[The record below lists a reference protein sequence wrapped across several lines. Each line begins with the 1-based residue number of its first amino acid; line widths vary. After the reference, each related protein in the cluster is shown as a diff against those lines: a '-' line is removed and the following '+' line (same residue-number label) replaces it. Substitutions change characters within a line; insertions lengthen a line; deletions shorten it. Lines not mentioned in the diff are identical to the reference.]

1 MPSALRIKEIRDL
14 EDNVMMSNGALTSN
28 VDMSNVS
35 FPAGHVIQLKHERYI
50 GTDLATNNQNW
61 VELSSSLRLS
71 FALNSTNKVL
81 VNVSGGGPNKHGGS
95 NSNMSYYS
103 WGLLNSDGSI
113 TNFSDSSQGL
123 AFFGSEITYSAHPCS
138 LSYSY
143 VYTPA
148 DWSIGDYSN
157 PFTLTPIYR
166 SGDGGTVRATEGG
179 GNQNIQVYGMVFQ
192 Q

>member
-28 VDMSNVS
+28 VS
-35 FPAGHVIQLKHERYI
+35 FPAGHVIQLKHGMYSGSDI
-50 GTDLATNNQNW
+50 STSSQNF
-61 VELSSSLRLS
+61 VEINSSLRLS
-71 FALNSTNKVL
+71 FTLNSANKVL
-81 VNVSGGGPNKHGGS
+81 VNISGGGPNKHSGS
-95 NSNMSYYS
+95 SSNMSYYS

-113 TNFSDSSQGL
+113 TNFSDSSHGL
-123 AFFGSEITYSAHPCS
+123 AFFGSEISHSAHPCS

-148 DWSIGDYSN
+148 DWSISDYSN
-157 PFTLTPIYR
+157 PFTLTPIFR
-166 SGDGGTVRATEGG
+166 SGDGGIVRATEGG
-179 GNQNIQVYGMVFQ
+179 GGQNIQVYGMVFQ